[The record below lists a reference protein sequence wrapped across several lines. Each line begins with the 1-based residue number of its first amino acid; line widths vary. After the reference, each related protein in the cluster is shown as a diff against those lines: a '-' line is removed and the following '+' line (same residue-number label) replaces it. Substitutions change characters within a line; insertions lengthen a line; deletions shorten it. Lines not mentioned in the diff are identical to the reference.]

1 MILLCFR
8 WDYYTGRMPQ
18 LWRHL
23 ARNMMDLGRSSRNN
37 MWWYSLGQVFSLR
50 HVFRIAAQSCRHGLP
65 RNSQRDVIWKCLASK
80 TNIQQDGFEICAV
93 PSGPHFVNQDPGWGP
108 KGQPK
113 GHKVKCQT
121 CTKNISEFL
130 LDFMRSYQDLTFS
143 TRIQDGSPR
152 DNQRDQKRKCLTG
165 RKPLATFYWILW
177 GPTRTS
183 LFPSGSRMGSQGAT
197 KGKKTESVWQVEKP

>member
-1 MILLCFR
+1 MIFLGPGFFLETRFSHCCSI
-8 WDYYTGRMPQ
+8 
-18 LWRHL
+18 L
-23 ARNMMDLGRSSRNN
+23 AAWASKEQPEGRNME
-37 MWWYSLGQVFSLR
+37 Y
-50 HVFRIAAQSCRHGLP
+50 
-65 RNSQRDVIWKCLASK
+65 LASK

-121 CTKNISEFL
+121 CTKNIGEFL

-152 DNQRDQKRKCLTG
+152 DNQRDQKRKCLAG
-165 RKPLATFYWILW
+165 RKLLATIY
-177 GPTRTS
+177 
-183 LFPSGSRMGSQGAT
+183 
-197 KGKKTESVWQVEKP
+197 